1 METALM
7 IISSFLLLENIV
19 LALVFFNRRSKRK
32 STIKRNKRMRTEFNS
47 AMVNMRRLENLLR
60 ETAKEDKNEVD

>member
-1 METALM
+1 M